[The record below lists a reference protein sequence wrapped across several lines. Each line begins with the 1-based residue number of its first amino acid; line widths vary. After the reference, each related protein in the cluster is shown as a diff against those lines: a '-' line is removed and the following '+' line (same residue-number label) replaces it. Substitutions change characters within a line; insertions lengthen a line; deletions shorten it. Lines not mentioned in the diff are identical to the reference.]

1 MPEGFRH
8 SGHHAKPMLRRELTL
23 DGIQTGTHMIFTQ
36 GDRLINSRNW
46 SELVKP
52 EQVTRTSAAADKTHG
67 KFVCE
72 PLERGYGTTIGNAL
86 RRILLSSLQ
95 GSAFVS
101 VKIAGIQ
108 HEFTTIPGVLE
119 DVTDIVLNLK
129 QVRLVMDTDE
139 PQRVT
144 LKMSEPGPVTAASLV
159 TTQHVAVLN
168 PEQHLFT
175 ITDPRDVEIELE
187 ARMGKG
193 YVPADMHE
201 GLSDEIGLVALD
213 ASFAPVRKVSYTV
226 EQARV
231 GQMTNY
237 DKLILEVWTDGSVS
251 PEDAIAYSAKILKDQ
266 LTVFIN
272 FDERIS
278 GEAQASSAGAGDVN
292 ENLFK
297 SIDELELSVRATNC
311 LKSANISLVGEIVQR
326 AESDM
331 LKTKNFGKKSLDEI
345 KRVLEEMNL
354 GFGMKIENFEKKYQD
369 WKRKQQHEA

>member
-1 MPEGFRH
+1 
-8 SGHHAKPMLRRELTL
+8 
-23 DGIQTGTHMIFTQ
+23 MIFKQ

-52 EQVTRTSAAADKTHG
+52 DQVKRQSEAVDSLYG

-95 GSAFVS
+95 GAAFVS
-101 VKIAGIQ
+101 VKISGVQ

-119 DVTDIVLNLK
+119 DVTDVVLNLK
-129 QVRLVMDTDE
+129 QVRLAMDTDS
-139 PQRVT
+139 PQRLSLSV
-144 LKMSEPGPVTAASLV
+144 KDAGEVTAASIQ
-159 TTQHVAVLN
+159 TTPHVVVLN

-175 ITDPRDVEIELE
+175 ITDEKEIEIELE

-201 GLSDEIGLVALD
+201 GFSDEIGLIALD
-213 ASFAPVRKVSYTV
+213 ASFSPVRKVSYSV

-237 DKLILEVWTDGSVS
+237 DKLVLEVWTDGSVT
-251 PEDAIAYSAKILKDQ
+251 PEDSIAYSAKILKDQ

-278 GEAQASSAGAGDVN
+278 GEAQGSSSSSSELN

-311 LKSANISLVGEIVQR
+311 LKSANIALVGEIVQR
-326 AESDM
+326 QEGEM

-345 KRVLEEMNL
+345 KRVLGEMNL
-354 GFGMKIENFEKKYQD
+354 DFGMKVDNFEKKYQD

>member
-1 MPEGFRH
+1 
-8 SGHHAKPMLRRELTL
+8 
-23 DGIQTGTHMIFTQ
+23 MIFKQ

-52 EQVTRTSAAADKTHG
+52 EQVSRTSDVEDSLYG
-67 KFVCE
+67 RFVCE

-95 GSAFVS
+95 GAAFVS
-101 VKIAGIQ
+101 VKFSGVQ

-119 DVTDIVLNLK
+119 DVTDIVLNFK
-129 QVRLVMDTDE
+129 QVRLAMDIDE
-139 PQRVT
+139 PQRLV
-144 LKMSEPGPVTAASLV
+144 LRAVEKGAVSAAAIQC
-159 TTQHVAVLN
+159 TQHVAVLN

-175 ITDPRDVEIELE
+175 VTDAVDLQIELE

-193 YVPADMHE
+193 YVPADMH
-201 GLSDEIGLVALD
+201 GVLSDEIGLIALD
-213 ASFAPVRKVSYTV
+213 ASYSPVRKVSYTV

-231 GQMTNY
+231 GQMTDY
-237 DKLILEVWTDGSVS
+237 DRLILEVWTDGSVT
-251 PEDAIAYSAKILKDQ
+251 PEDALAYSAKILKDQ

-272 FDERIS
+272 FDERTS
-278 GEAQASSAGAGDVN
+278 GESQGSSSGVNDIN

-311 LKSANISLVGEIVQR
+311 LKSANIALVGEIVQR
-326 AESDM
+326 QENEM

-345 KRVLEEMNL
+345 RRVLAEMHL
-354 GFGMKIENFEKKYQD
+354 DFGMRVDGFEKKYQE

>member
-1 MPEGFRH
+1 
-8 SGHHAKPMLRRELTL
+8 
-23 DGIQTGTHMIFTQ
+23 MIFKQ

-52 EQVTRTSAAADKTHG
+52 DQVSRTSDSADTLYG

-95 GSAFVS
+95 GAAFVS
-101 VKIAGIQ
+101 VKISGVQ

-129 QVRLVMDTDE
+129 QVRLAMDTDE
-139 PQRVT
+139 PQHLT
-144 LKMSEPGPVTAASLV
+144 LTVSGKGAVSAADIQC
-159 TTQHVAVLN
+159 TQHVAVLN

-175 ITDPRDVEIELE
+175 ITDAVDLHIELE

-193 YVPADMHE
+193 YVPADMH
-201 GLSDEIGLVALD
+201 GVLSDEIGLIALD
-213 ASFAPVRKVSYTV
+213 ASYSPVRKVSYTV

-237 DKLILEVWTDGSVS
+237 DKLLLEVWTDGSVS

-278 GEAQASSAGAGDVN
+278 GEVQGSCAGSSDIN

-311 LKSANISLVGEIVQR
+311 LKSANIGLVGEIVQR
-326 AESDM
+326 QESEM

-345 KRVLEEMNL
+345 RRVLHEMNL
-354 GFGMKIENFEKKYQD
+354 DFGMKIDGFEKKYQE

>member
-1 MPEGFRH
+1 MGK
-8 SGHHAKPMLRRELTL
+8 S
-23 DGIQTGTHMIFTQ
+23 MIFKQ

-46 SELVKP
+46 SELVRP
-52 EQVTRTSAAADKTHG
+52 EQVVRTSEASDTLYG
-67 KFVCE
+67 RFVCE

-86 RRILLSSLQ
+86 RRVLLSSLQ
-95 GSAFVS
+95 GAAITS
-101 VKIAGIQ
+101 VKIAGVQ

-129 QVRLVMDTDE
+129 QIRLAVDTDE
-139 PQRVT
+139 AQR
-144 LKMSEPGPVTAASLV
+144 LFLRADSRGPVTAGAV
-159 TTQHVAVLN
+159 AATQHVAILN

-175 ITDPRDVEIELE
+175 VTEDVLVEMELE
-187 ARMGKG
+187 VRVGKG
-193 YVPADMHE
+193 YVLADMHE
-201 GLSDEIGLVALD
+201 SISEEIGLIALD
-213 ASFAPVRKVSYTV
+213 ASYSPVRKVAYAV

-237 DKLILEVWTDGSVS
+237 DRLILEVWTDGSVT
-251 PEDAIAYSAKILKDQ
+251 PDDAIAYSAKILKDQ
-266 LTVFIN
+266 LSVFIN
-272 FDERIS
+272 FDDLVA
-278 GEAQASSAGAGDVN
+278 GESQGGSSCGSDLN

-326 AESDM
+326 QESEM

-345 KRVLEEMNL
+345 RRVLAEMSL
-354 GFGMKIENFEKKYQD
+354 DFGMKIDGFEKKYQE